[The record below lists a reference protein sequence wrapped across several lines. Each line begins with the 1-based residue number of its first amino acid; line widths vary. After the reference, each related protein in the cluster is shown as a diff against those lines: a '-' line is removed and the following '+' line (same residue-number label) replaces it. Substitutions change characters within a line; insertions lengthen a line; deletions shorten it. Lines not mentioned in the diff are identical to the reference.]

1 MFSRLVDTT
10 SVESVVSGTNEL
22 FVGCPLALK
31 TGFHSSSKTYLRFLA
46 CSQFAKCSALV
57 ENSSYECSNLS
68 EKSQVTEP
76 GHPPPQVP
84 PHIGF
89 TNGFC
94 LFCRRGAIRG
104 NERRTQVV
112 TTLRNIASPRSAA
125 QTSCHWMLLSAT
137 QTKTFLTV
145 ACVNLLPSSSFMV
158 HTVDV
163 ISTR

>member
-76 GHPPPQVP
+76 GHPPPRF
-84 PHIGF
+84 PHISV
-89 TNGFC
+89 
-94 LFCRRGAIRG
+94 L
-104 NERRTQVV
+104 QM
-112 TTLRNIASPRSAA
+112 ASVSSVDGEPSAA
-125 QTSCHWMLLSAT
+125 MSVEHKW
-137 QTKTFLTV
+137 
-145 ACVNLLPSSSFMV
+145 
-158 HTVDV
+158 
-163 ISTR
+163 